1 MDQYADSL
9 VTVPTVMQNYCYA
22 ELAASFI
29 NFLHY
34 CLLSSVFYGAGKD
47 NRGGLT
53 DSPSAHH
60 PSPHLDCRCPT
71 SIVSPIFMPNAL
83 SIATLPIFLSWL
95 GTGTKLCWL
104 AYPVAWLVLL
114 IRDIVLMLYLL
125 LSYRDTN
132 YCIFTLISGK
142 PMSLTPH
149 TLMLRWLLLKYF
161 GVHLF
166 EFCTDNRASS
176 A

>member
-71 SIVSPIFMPNAL
+71 SIISPIFMPNAL

-104 AYPVAWLVLL
+104 AHPVAWLVLF

-125 LSYRDTN
+125 LSYGQLWAASLIGQSAVMWHSSQSN
-132 YCIFTLISGK
+132 GEQFTFDIE
-142 PMSLTPH
+142 
-149 TLMLRWLLLKYF
+149 WLNCAVLQ
-161 GVHLF
+161 
-166 EFCTDNRASS
+166 
-176 A
+176 

>member
-71 SIVSPIFMPNAL
+71 SIISPIFMPNAL
-83 SIATLPIFLSWL
+83 SIVTLPIFLSWL

-125 LSYRDTN
+125 LSYGQLWAASLIGQSAVMWHSSQSN
-132 YCIFTLISGK
+132 GEQFTFDIE
-142 PMSLTPH
+142 
-149 TLMLRWLLLKYF
+149 WLNCAVLQ
-161 GVHLF
+161 
-166 EFCTDNRASS
+166 
-176 A
+176 